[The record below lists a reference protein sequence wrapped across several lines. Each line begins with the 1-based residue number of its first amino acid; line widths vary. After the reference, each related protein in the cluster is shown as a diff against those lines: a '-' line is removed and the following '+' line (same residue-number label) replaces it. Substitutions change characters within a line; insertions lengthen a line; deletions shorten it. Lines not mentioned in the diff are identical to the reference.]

1 MALDVYQI
9 VTDRIISELE
19 NGIIPWR
26 KPWTGVSPLNGG
38 AFNRVTKKSYS
49 MLNQMLLVQGGEYAS
64 FNQWKKLGGKIRKGE
79 KQKIVVF
86 WKIIHKEVEDKE
98 GNKKI
103 VGIPFLQYYGV
114 FHISQVDGVE
124 PLNLD
129 ELEEVDPIPE
139 ADEIITNYV
148 NREGINYK
156 EIASNEAYYSP
167 LDDRVVVPMK
177 SQFEN
182 ANEFYSTAFHE
193 LTHSTG
199 AKSRLDRIKT
209 GIESH
214 FGGTEYS
221 KEELV
226 AELGAA
232 GMLNLLRIETPAT
245 FKNSTAYIQSW
256 IRALQNDKKMI
267 VMASSKAEKAIAYIL
282 GR

>member
-1 MALDVYQI
+1 MKLDIYQM
-9 VTDRIISELE
+9 VTDRIIAQLE
-19 NGIIPWR
+19 SGIIPWK

-49 MLNQMLLVQGGEYAS
+49 ILNQMLLGEGGEYAT
-64 FNQWKKLGGKIRKGE
+64 FKQWSALGGKIRKGE

-124 PLNLD
+124 PLNKD
-129 ELEEVDPIPE
+129 ELKDVDPIPE
-139 ADEIITNYV
+139 ADEIIDSYV
-148 NREGINYK
+148 KREGIK
-156 EIASNEAYYSP
+156 FQEIASNEAYYSP

-177 SQFEN
+177 SQFQN

-199 AKSRLDRIKT
+199 HKTRLDRIHV
-209 GIESH
+209 GVAA
-214 FGGTEYS
+214 FGSEEYS

-232 GMLNLLRIETPAT
+232 GMLNLLGIEIPET

-256 IRALQNDKKMI
+256 IKALRNDKKMI

>member
-1 MALDVYQI
+1 MKLDIYQM
-9 VTDRIISELE
+9 VTDRIIAQLE
-19 NGIIPWR
+19 SGIIPWK

-49 MLNQMLLVQGGEYAS
+49 ILNQMLLGEGGEYAT
-64 FNQWKKLGGKIRKGE
+64 FKQWSALGGKIRKGE

-86 WKIIHKEVEDKE
+86 WKVIHKIIQDKDGNDKE
-98 GNKKI
+98 

-124 PLNLD
+124 PLNKD
-129 ELEEVDPIPE
+129 ELKDVDPIPE
-139 ADEIITNYV
+139 ADEIIDSYV
-148 NREGINYK
+148 KREGINYQ

-167 LDDRVVVPMK
+167 LGDRVVVPMK
-177 SQFEN
+177 SQFQN

-199 AKSRLDRIKT
+199 HKSRLDRIHV
-209 GIESH
+209 GVAS
-214 FGGTEYS
+214 FGSEEYS

-232 GMLNLLRIETPAT
+232 GMLNLLGIEIPET

-256 IRALQNDKKMI
+256 IKALRNDKKMI

>member
-1 MALDVYQI
+1 MKLDIYQM
-9 VTDRIISELE
+9 VTDRIIAQLE
-19 NGIIPWR
+19 SGIIPWK

-49 MLNQMLLVQGGEYAS
+49 ILNQMLLGEGGEYAT
-64 FNQWKKLGGKIRKGE
+64 FKQWSALGGKIRKGE

-86 WKIIHKEVEDKE
+86 WKVIHKTIQDKDGNDKE
-98 GNKKI
+98 

-124 PLNLD
+124 PLNKD
-129 ELEEVDPIPE
+129 ELKDVDPIPE
-139 ADEIITNYV
+139 ADEIIDSYV
-148 NREGINYK
+148 KREGINYQ

-167 LDDRVVVPMK
+167 LGDRVVVPMK
-177 SQFEN
+177 SQFQN

-199 AKSRLDRIKT
+199 HKTRLDRIHV
-209 GIESH
+209 GVAA
-214 FGGTEYS
+214 FGSEEYS

-232 GMLNLLRIETPAT
+232 GMLNLLGIEIPET

-256 IRALQNDKKMI
+256 IKALRNDKKMI

-282 GR
+282 

>member
-1 MALDVYQI
+1 MKLDIYQM
-9 VTDRIISELE
+9 VTDRIIAQLE
-19 NGIIPWR
+19 NGIIPWK

-49 MLNQMLLVQGGEYAS
+49 ILNQMLLGEGGEYAT
-64 FNQWKKLGGKIRKGE
+64 FKQWSALGGKIRKGE

-86 WKIIHKEVEDKE
+86 WKVIHKTIQDKDGNDKE
-98 GNKKI
+98 

-124 PLNLD
+124 PLNKD
-129 ELEEVDPIPE
+129 ELKDVDPIPE
-139 ADEIITNYV
+139 ADEIIDSYV
-148 NREGINYK
+148 KREGINYQ

-167 LDDRVVVPMK
+167 LGDRVVVPMK

-199 AKSRLDRIKT
+199 HKSRLDRIHV
-209 GIESH
+209 GVAA
-214 FGGTEYS
+214 FGSEEYS

-232 GMLNLLRIETPAT
+232 GMLNLLGIEIPET

-256 IRALQNDKKMI
+256 IKALRNDKKMI

>member
-1 MALDVYQI
+1 MKLDIYQM
-9 VTDRIISELE
+9 VTDRIIAQLE
-19 NGIIPWR
+19 SGIIPWK

-38 AFNRVTKKSYS
+38 AFNRITKKSYS
-49 MLNQMLLVQGGEYAS
+49 ILNQMLLGEGGEYAT
-64 FNQWKKLGGKIRKGE
+64 FKQWSALGGKIRKGE

-86 WKIIHKEVEDKE
+86 WKVIHKTIQDKDGNDKE
-98 GNKKI
+98 

-139 ADEIITNYV
+139 ADEIITSYV
-148 NREGINYK
+148 DREGINYK

-199 AKSRLDRIKT
+199 HKTRLDR
-209 GIESH
+209 SH
-214 FGGTEYS
+214 IGVAAFGSEEYS

-232 GMLNLLRIETPAT
+232 GMLNLLGIEIPET

-256 IRALQNDKKMI
+256 IKALRNDKKMI

>member
-1 MALDVYQI
+1 MKLDIYQM
-9 VTDRIISELE
+9 VTDRIIAQLE
-19 NGIIPWR
+19 SGIIPWK

-38 AFNRVTKKSYS
+38 AFNRITKKSYS
-49 MLNQMLLVQGGEYAS
+49 ILNQMLLGEGGEYAT
-64 FNQWKKLGGKIRKGE
+64 FKQWSALGGKIRKGE

-139 ADEIITNYV
+139 ADEIIANYV
-148 NREGINYK
+148 NREGINYQ

-199 AKSRLDRIKT
+199 HKTRLDR
-209 GIESH
+209 SH
-214 FGGTEYS
+214 IGVAAFGSEEYS

-232 GMLNLLRIETPAT
+232 GMLNLLGIEIPET

-256 IRALQNDKKMI
+256 IRALRNDKKMI

>member
-1 MALDVYQI
+1 MKLDIYQM
-9 VTDRIISELE
+9 VTDRIIAQLE
-19 NGIIPWR
+19 NGIIPWK

-49 MLNQMLLVQGGEYAS
+49 ILNQMLLGEGGEYAT
-64 FNQWKKLGGKIRKGE
+64 FKQWSALGGKIRKGE
-79 KQKIVVF
+79 KQKVVVF

-98 GNKKI
+98 GNKKM

-139 ADEIITNYV
+139 ADEIITSYV
-148 NREGINYK
+148 DREGINYQ

-177 SQFEN
+177 SQFQN

-199 AKSRLDRIKT
+199 HKSRLDRIHI
-209 GIESH
+209 GVAA
-214 FGGTEYS
+214 FGSEEYS

-232 GMLNLLRIETPAT
+232 GMLNLLGIEIPET

-256 IRALQNDKKMI
+256 IRALRNDKKMI